1 MMASDL
7 RQALRMLLKR
17 PAFTLVAVL
26 TLGLGIGANTA
37 IFSVVNGVLLRP
49 LPYPEPDR
57 IVQIWE
63 LSSKGSHMHL
73 SNPNFLDWRR
83 AASFEPMVAYSASTE
98 TVLGGVEPVF
108 AQAVVVSDG
117 FFRVFGVEPRIGRT
131 FTADEMREGGV
142 PAVVVAHKF
151 WTRTLGAET
160 DLPRLRVMIGG
171 QSARVVGVMPEG
183 FAYPADA
190 DVWMPKELFSD
201 DSGRTGHN
209 FEVVARIKRG
219 VSLPTASAEL
229 NTIAK
234 QLKQQYGS
242 DDDAVGAVVVRL
254 QDELTHGSRDALLLL
269 LGAVALV
276 LLIACANVATT
287 MLARG
292 EERRTELA
300 IRAALGATRGQLV
313 RQLLLESLV
322 LGIGGAIAGLLLAA
336 WLVRALGA
344 MSGIALPRQDGIGID
359 RSVLLFT
366 LALAFLTPLV
376 FGLLPSLQASRP
388 DLRDALAEAG
398 RGSAAPTR
406 ASVRGL
412 LVAVEVAV
420 ALLLLVGAGLLIR
433 SFANLLSVD
442 PGFEPRGA
450 VTASMAVPGTKYETA
465 ERAAQFYAT
474 LLERLRVLPGVSAAG
489 AVNQLPLAGTDRT
502 SGAFA
507 FVGTSDPGAVVDT
520 SYHDAPY
527 AADYRVA
534 TPGYLEAIGTRLV
547 QGRLLDEHDRPGQPE
562 AAVVNQ
568 AFVRR
573 YLPGTNPI
581 GVRFKYAGMDPVNPV
596 FTIVGVTAD
605 VRQASLVRSSVPE
618 VYVCAYQAP
627 TRAKYTM
634 TMVVRAASA
643 THVASLPNAVRDT
656 IRRTEPDVA
665 VEMSTLDQVLSKSVA
680 DRRFTLVLLGI
691 FAVMALLLAATG
703 VYSVLSQAV
712 AKRTQEIG
720 IRMALGAE
728 PQRVVRL
735 MLGSALTPLA
745 AGIVAGAAGAMF
757 GVRFLST
764 LLFGVSP
771 LDPLAF
777 AAATLVIAAVA
788 LVAGYIPAR
797 RATRV
802 DPLLALRN
810 G

>member
-7 RQALRMLLKR
+7 RHALRMLLKR

-57 IVQIWE
+57 VVRIWE
-63 LSSKGSHMHL
+63 LSAKGSHMNL

-83 AASFEPMVAYSASTE
+83 ATSFEPMAAYAAGTE

-108 AQAVVVSDG
+108 AQAVIVSDG
-117 FFRVFGVEPRIGRT
+117 FFRVFGIEPRIGRT
-131 FTADEMREGGV
+131 FTSEEMREGGV
-142 PAVVVAHKF
+142 PAVVVAHGF
-151 WTRTLGAET
+151 WTRILGGET
-160 DLPRLRVMIGG
+160 DLSRLRVVIGG

-183 FAYPADA
+183 FAYPGDA

-201 DSGRTGHN
+201 DSSRTSHN
-209 FEVVARIKRG
+209 FEGVARLKRG
-219 VSLPTASAEL
+219 VSLPTAIAEL

-234 QLKQQYGS
+234 QLKQQFGS
-242 DDDAVGAVVVRL
+242 DDDAVGAAVVRL
-254 QDELTHGSRDALLLL
+254 QDELTNGSRDALLLL

-300 IRAALGATRGQLV
+300 IRAALGAARSRLI

-322 LGIGGAIAGLLLAA
+322 LGIGGAIAGLLIAA

-344 MSGIALPRQDGIGID
+344 MNGVALPRQDSIGID

-366 LALAFLTPLV
+366 LALAFVTPLV
-376 FGLLPSLQASRP
+376 FGLLPSMQASRP
-388 DLRDALAEAG
+388 DLRHALAEAG

-406 ASVRGL
+406 ASVRGV
-412 LVAVEVAV
+412 LVAAEVAV

-433 SFANLLSVD
+433 SFAKVLSVD
-442 PGFEPRGA
+442 PGFEPHGA
-450 VTASMAVPGTKYETA
+450 VTATMAVPGTKYEA
-465 ERAAQFYAT
+465 ADRAAQFYAT
-474 LLERLRVLPGVSAAG
+474 LLDRLRALPSVSAAG
-489 AVNQLPLAGTDRT
+489 AVNQLPLAGADYN
-502 SGAFA
+502 GAFA
-507 FVGTSDPGAVVDT
+507 FQGASDPGAIVDT
-520 SYHDAPY
+520 SYRDFPY
-527 AADYRVA
+527 SASYRVA
-534 TPGYLEAIGTRLV
+534 TPGYLEAIGARLV
-547 QGRLLDEHDRPGQPE
+547 QGRLLNDHDRPGQPE
-562 AAVVNQ
+562 SAVVNQ

-596 FTIVGVTAD
+596 FTIVGVVAD
-605 VRQASLVRSSVPE
+605 VRQISLVRAGMPE

-634 TMVVRAASA
+634 TTVVRAARAAQAA
-643 THVASLPNAVRDT
+643 TLPLAVRET
-656 IRRTEPDVA
+656 IRRTDPDVA

-680 DRRFTLVLLGI
+680 DRRFTLILLGI
-691 FAVMALLLAATG
+691 FAAMAVLLAATG

-745 AGIVAGAAGAMF
+745 AGIVAGVAGAIF
-757 GVRFLST
+757 GVRSLST

-777 AAATLVIAAVA
+777 AAATLVIVAVA
-788 LVAGYIPAR
+788 LLAGYIPAR